1 MHKYPEYT
9 FTSYDKEKPKD
20 QAGKLAAAMFGFM
33 SVGFLI
39 GIALLAARNWYLF
52 S

>member
-20 QAGKLAAAMFGFM
+20 HAGKLAAAVFGFM
-33 SVGFLI
+33 GIGFLI
-39 GIALLAARNWYLF
+39 GIALLAARHWYLF

>member
-9 FTSYDKEKPKD
+9 FTSYDKETSKD
-20 QAGKLAAAMFGFM
+20 HTAKIGAVMFGFV
-33 SVGFLI
+33 SVGFLL
-39 GIALLAARNWYLF
+39 GLALLAARNWYLF